1 VPSRFLVRRSHEIHS
16 FVRSDH
22 RASSA
27 ATRQP
32 ENPLAHRFSDSWLH
46 NLLLIAVLL
55 LALLAV
61 VRALSFGVAVWELE
75 PVVVQGHSQP
85 LPSGPASM
93 PQR

>member
-1 VPSRFLVRRSHEIHS
+1 MKFINSFGRITGHQAPPPDNPKIRS
-16 FVRSDH
+16 
-22 RASSA
+22 
-27 ATRQP
+27 
-32 ENPLAHRFSDSWLH
+32 LHRFSDSWLH

-85 LPSGPASM
+85 LPSGPAST